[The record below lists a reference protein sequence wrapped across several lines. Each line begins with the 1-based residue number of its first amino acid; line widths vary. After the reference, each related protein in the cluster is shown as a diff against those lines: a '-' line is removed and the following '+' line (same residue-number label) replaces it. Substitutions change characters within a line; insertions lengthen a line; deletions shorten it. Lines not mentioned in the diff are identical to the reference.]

1 MLNHTDAHTK
11 RNHINILLVDDHPIV
26 RFGFIALL
34 TQPHATFTFF
44 EADTAQT
51 ALQLTAGNDIDVTLL
66 DLSLAGT
73 LRMDLIRQLH
83 QLSPRTAILVV
94 SMHDE
99 NLYAERA
106 LKAGARGYV
115 MKQVA
120 AKAIV
125 EAIQCVQDGRIWL
138 SEALRLA
145 LHNRI
150 TDSRTTGGADGF
162 HALSDRELAV
172 FQLIGQGLKKG
183 EIAHVLKLSPNTV
196 ETYRSNIKNKMGIA
210 TGAALYRI
218 AFIHCQALTL

>member
-1 MLNHTDAHTK
+1 MLNQANA
-11 RNHINILLVDDHPIV
+11 NHLRILLVDDHPIV

-34 TQPHATFTFF
+34 GQLNATFTFI
-44 EADTAQT
+44 EAETAQA
-51 ALQLTAGNDIDVTLL
+51 ALQLTAGHDFDITLL

-73 LRMDLIRQLH
+73 MSMDLIRQLH

-99 NLYAERA
+99 KLYAERT
-106 LKAGARGYV
+106 LKAGARGYI

-138 SEALRLA
+138 SEALRQDLR
-145 LHNRI
+145 NRI
-150 TDSRTTGGADGF
+150 ADSGPSGPSDSIEGF

-172 FQLIGQGLKKG
+172 FQLIGQGLKKS
-183 EIAHVLKLSPNTV
+183 EIAREMKLSPNTV

-210 TGAALYRI
+210 TGAALYRV